1 MKILPKTLTLMI
13 AVASGSA
20 WSAGFALNEQS
31 IKSMGM
37 SQAGR
42 ASSAADATT
51 LFGNPAGLTQLT
63 GTNLSGNATYIYVP
77 TDIENAKGS
86 HAGTNNGDIIPPT
99 WVGSGFMS
107 HQLSDNLT
115 VGVGNFAPFGLATNY
130 ESSSQGRYFGD
141 KSKVKVIAIQPT
153 IAYKLTPEFSIGF
166 GVTVSQIEGLLSAA
180 VAPTPSNPT
189 LEVNG
194 DDISYGYNLGLLWQV
209 SPQTKI
215 GFDYRSETEYSLSGT
230 TEVKNFGVAGN
241 NFTFDAGLDISTP
254 ASFELSISHA
264 LNPNVNVHA
273 SVGLTQWSVLEN
285 LIIKNRNV
293 PAGQLQSSFGTIVE
307 ELHWEDSWAYS
318 VGADWKM
325 GDALTMRAGLGI
337 DKTPVTDEHRS
348 VRVPSEDR
356 MVVTLG
362 MSYPLNDKMS
372 IDAAYMLLK
381 EDTAHV
387 DRNKVAGVPVTYSAS
402 YKGLG
407 HLVGVQMNM
416 KF

>member
-1 MKILPKTLTLMI
+1 MKMLPKTLALMI

-63 GTNLSGNATYIYVP
+63 GTNLSGNATFIYVP
-77 TDIENAKGS
+77 TDIENAQGS
-86 HAGTNNGDIIPPT
+86 QAGTNNGDVIPPT
-99 WVGSGFMS
+99 WVGSGFISHEMS
-107 HQLSDNLT
+107 DSLT
-115 VGVGNFAPFGLATNY
+115 IGIGNFAPFGLATNY
-130 ESSSQGRYFGD
+130 ESSFQGRYFGD

-153 IAYKLTPEFSIGF
+153 MAYKLTPEFSIGV
-166 GVTVSQIEGLLSAA
+166 GVTVSQLEGLLSAA

-194 DDISYGYNLGLLWQV
+194 DDISYGYNLGLLWQIN
-209 SPQTKI
+209 PQTRI
-215 GFDYRSETEYSLSGT
+215 GFDYRSETEYSLEGT
-230 TEVKNFGVAGN
+230 TEVKNLSVTGN
-241 NFTFDAGLDISTP
+241 NFMFDAGLDISTP
-254 ASFELSISHA
+254 ATMELSISHA
-264 LNPNVNVHA
+264 LNPDVNVHA
-273 SVGLTQWSVLEN
+273 SIGLTQWSVLEN
-285 LIIKNRNV
+285 LIIKNTNV
-293 PAGQLQSSFGTIVE
+293 PAALQPSFGTITE

-325 GDALTMRAGLGI
+325 GDATLRAGLGI
-337 DKTPVTDEHRS
+337 DNTPVTDEHRS

-381 EDTAHV
+381 EDTAHI
-387 DRNKVAGVPVTYSAS
+387 DRSKTTPAGPITYSAD
-402 YKGLG
+402 YKGLA
-407 HLVGVQMNM
+407 HLIGAQLNM